1 MICSLFY
8 LSIIPEMKSSLKNA
22 VGSSRLRIVL
32 RIKYSH
38 LGKSNLRAVNY
49 EVYLR
54 DCHSKLSPSR

>member
-49 EVYLR
+49 
-54 DCHSKLSPSR
+54 